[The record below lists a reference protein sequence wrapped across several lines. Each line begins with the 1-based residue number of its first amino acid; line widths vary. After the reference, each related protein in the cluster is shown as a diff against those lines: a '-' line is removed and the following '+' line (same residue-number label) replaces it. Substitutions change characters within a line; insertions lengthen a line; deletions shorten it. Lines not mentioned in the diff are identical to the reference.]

1 MGFDASIPSSFLA
14 LYILLMIITA
24 SKISFKG
31 TSLQVCHCSRVAV
44 NCITFQGTLVV
55 EEKASSKIYVEAFGI
70 ASF

>member
-14 LYILLMIITA
+14 LYILMIITA
-24 SKISFKG
+24 SKISFRG

>member
-14 LYILLMIITA
+14 LYILMIITA